1 MILHSLT
8 VSGLRCFRNPA
19 RLDDFSESINII
31 HGPNESGKSTLI
43 TGLALAFLNRHDMTG
58 DAIEAFRP
66 WGTSLSPVIRAE
78 FASGG
83 KRYCLE
89 KGFLGNARSVLSEWD
104 GLRHQRLDEGKAAD
118 DKVRRMMQA
127 EFSGR
132 GLSKNTQWGLAHLLW
147 MPQGADRFSNLSLAE
162 PGIEDYFR
170 QAMGATLFSKKDD
183 KLLDSISKRYA
194 DIFTPKTGGFKAN
207 SEVNVAEQEV
217 KAAEERLGRVLRD
230 LEAIREAE
238 TDLVLQDSRLAQL
251 KADSA
256 KLKQEKK
263 DLMGRID
270 RIRELEAQRNTM
282 KAQLQSASQAW
293 ETVKN
298 EWQQVENLKRTIE
311 AAKSEISRK
320 EKAIIP
326 LKADLD
332 KASKELVSKR
342 AIAKDLEKSIK
353 ETNKDFQKANDLQQ
367 AKNRLESTTNLAAQV
382 RSARELN
389 TKIADLEKELSKQ
402 PCPGAADVKSAENS
416 KSRIDAREAE
426 ARAQGLA
433 IDVTAYTEFD
443 MTVCTSE
450 EEKTYTIRPDEPLSL
465 VSADRMTLDIRGLGR
480 IEIKSGSTDV
490 KKLLEQIAA
499 EKKALKEI
507 LDRYGVATL
516 SDLKERYDWGL
527 KQNLQINTLRENL
540 QTTLGPGNT
549 LRLLESQLQ
558 KEETA
563 LQEQCSRLGVTR
575 EELTKAEAPDVDVL
589 KNRLDSLNT
598 QRDELDKGV
607 SELDKLEKSLAKQ
620 VDELQQEINNLRTSS
635 ETSQGELK
643 RRLEPY
649 DSDEEK
655 LKSVLAEKEKE
666 KTNKE
671 NELAQLEK
679 LIPKNAAELER
690 DVHKLE
696 REIKTLDE
704 VTIPEVRDSR
714 AVLRGK
720 LDEAGNRG
728 LYSEAVRCEEKL
740 EIAQGKYQLALKK
753 AQAVRLLHCL
763 GHTRKAQLLDALTE
777 PVRDEASRIF
787 QLITD
792 SPERSIELQ
801 PNLSLA
807 GVRVGRED
815 PQAIGALAEFSIGT
829 QEQLM
834 MSVRLALGHFLGQV
848 ERQLVVL
855 DDPLVNTDS
864 DRLQRIL
871 RLLETAS
878 ETLQIVI
885 LTCHIDR
892 YQDISGK
899 RFDIREAAL

>member
-19 RLDDFSESINII
+19 RLDDFSEGINII

-43 TGLALAFLNRHDMTG
+43 IGLALAFLNRHDMTG

-66 WGTSLSPVIRAE
+66 WGTSLSPVIHAE
-78 FASGG
+78 FTFGG

-89 KGFLGNARSVLSEWD
+89 KGFLDNTRSALSEWD
-104 GLRHQRLDEGKAAD
+104 SRRYQRLDEGKAAD

-147 MPQGADRFSNLSLAE
+147 MPQGADRFSSLSLAE
-162 PGIEDYFR
+162 PGIQDYFR
-170 QAMGATLFSKKDD
+170 QAMGATIFSKKDD
-183 KLLDSISKRYA
+183 KLLDFISKRYA
-194 DIFTPKTGGFKAN
+194 DIFTPKTGGFRAS
-207 SEVNVAEQEV
+207 SEVNLAEREV
-217 KAAEERLGRVLRD
+217 EAKREQRDRVVRD

-238 TDLVLQDSRLAQL
+238 TDLVLQNSRLAQL
-251 KADSA
+251 EADSA

-270 RIRELEAQRNTM
+270 RIRELESQRNTM
-282 KAQLQSASQAW
+282 KAQLQSATQAW
-293 ETVKN
+293 ETVKK
-298 EWQQVENLKRTIE
+298 EWEQVDNLKKTIA
-311 AAKSEISRK
+311 AAKSEITQK

-326 LKADLD
+326 LKAELD
-332 KASKELVSKR
+332 KTSTELVSKR
-342 AIAKDLEKSIK
+342 AIEKDLEKSIR

-367 AKNRLESTTNLAAQV
+367 AKNRLESTANLAAQV
-382 RSARELN
+382 KSARDLN
-389 TKIADLEKELSKQ
+389 TKITGLEKELSKQ
-402 PCPGAADVKSAENS
+402 PYPGAADVKSAENS

-426 ARAQGLA
+426 ARAQGLS
-433 IDVTAYTEFD
+433 IDVTAYTGFD
-443 MTVCTSE
+443 MTVSTSE
-450 EEKTYTIRPDEPLSL
+450 EEKTYTIRADEPLSL
-465 VSADRMTLDIRGLGR
+465 ASADRMTLDIRGLGQ
-480 IEIKSGSTDV
+480 IEIRSGSTDV
-490 KKLLEQIAA
+490 KKLLKQIAE

-527 KQNLQINTLRENL
+527 KQNLQLNTLRENL

-558 KEETA
+558 KDEKA
-563 LQEQCSRLGVTR
+563 LKEQCSRLGVTQ
-575 EELTKAEAPDVDVL
+575 EELAEAEAPDVDVL
-589 KNRLDSLNT
+589 KNRLHSLNT
-598 QRDELDKGV
+598 QRDELDKET
-607 SELDKLEKSLAKQ
+607 SELDKLEKGLSKQ
-620 VDELQQEINNLRTSS
+620 VDKLEQEISNLRTSS
-635 ETSQGELK
+635 ETSRGELK

-649 DSDEEK
+649 ESDEEK
-655 LKSVLAEKEKE
+655 LKLVLAEMEKE

-671 NELAQLEK
+671 NELAQLER
-679 LIPKNAAELER
+679 LIPKNSAELER
-690 DVHKLE
+690 DILKLD
-696 REIKTLDE
+696 REIKKLDE
-704 VTIPEVRDSR
+704 ETIPEVRDSR
-714 AVLRGK
+714 TVLRVK

-728 LYSEAVRCEEKL
+728 LYSEAVKCEEDL
-740 EIAQGKYQLALKK
+740 EIAQSRYQVALKK
-753 AQAVRLLHCL
+753 AQAVRLLHYL
-763 GHTRKAQLLDALTE
+763 GHTRKDQLLDTLAG
-777 PVRDEASRIF
+777 PIRDEASRIF
-787 QLITD
+787 QLITG

-807 GVRVGRED
+807 GIRVGSED
-815 PQAIGALAEFSIGT
+815 PQTIGALGEFSIGT

-885 LTCHIDR
+885 LTCHVDR
-892 YQDISGK
+892 YQGISGK